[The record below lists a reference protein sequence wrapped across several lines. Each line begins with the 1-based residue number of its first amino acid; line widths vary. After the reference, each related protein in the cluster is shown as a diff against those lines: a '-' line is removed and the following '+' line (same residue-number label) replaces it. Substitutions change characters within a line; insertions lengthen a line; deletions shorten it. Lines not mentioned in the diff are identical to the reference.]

1 MANALVF
8 IDNPGAA
15 LKKSSLE
22 LLTIARS
29 LGETAVAFTGELND
43 DVAATLGAY
52 GATTVFQPSVDDLDN
67 YLVGPK
73 AAYLAA
79 AVAASGATAVLV
91 DNSPEGKEIAGRLG
105 IKLNAG
111 VITDVVG
118 VEADGTAHKSVL
130 AGSYNTTAKAN
141 TPVTVLSVKAN
152 NVEPAP
158 AGAGAA
164 GILLRLAGV
173 SHQTVSRVIN
183 GSDDVLPETRATVE
197 AAIEQ
202 LGYRPNAIA
211 RSMARGQ
218 THTLACISPNL
229 TDYTFA
235 SVIEGAEVEARQHDY
250 FMLSSSA
257 TDPKA
262 FQALVDELVGH
273 RRVDGLIVIN
283 PYSDDR
289 FLHLPENFPVVFV
302 GARSHEKEICSV
314 SLDDEKVA
322 YEATRHLIS
331 LGHTDIALIT
341 GPMEEDCSQDRAEG
355 YRRALQEA
363 GIPYDESRVLG
374 GDWSASS
381 GQRALLSFVE
391 QGRVPTAVFAQ
402 NDRMALGV
410 LRAARDVNLKVP
422 SQLAV
427 IGVDDMPLS
436 SYFDPP
442 LTTMRQ
448 DMPLIG
454 QEATRMLL
462 ELIQKKTP
470 AVRELKL
477 SAQLVVRNST
487 SDMGGGS

>member
-1 MANALVF
+1 MSTSHPTL
-8 IDNPGAA
+8 
-15 LKKSSLE
+15 
-22 LLTIARS
+22 R
-29 LGETAVAFTGELND
+29 
-43 DVAATLGAY
+43 DVA
-52 GATTVFQPSVDDLDN
+52 
-67 YLVGPK
+67 
-73 AAYLAA
+73 
-79 AVAASGATAVLV
+79 
-91 DNSPEGKEIAGRLG
+91 
-105 IKLNAG
+105 
-111 VITDVVG
+111 
-118 VEADGTAHKSVL
+118 
-130 AGSYNTTAKAN
+130 
-141 TPVTVLSVKAN
+141 
-152 NVEPAP
+152 
-158 AGAGAA
+158 
-164 GILLRLAGV
+164 RLAGV

-462 ELIQKKTP
+462 ELIQKKIP

>member
-1 MANALVF
+1 MSNSHPTL
-8 IDNPGAA
+8 
-15 LKKSSLE
+15 
-22 LLTIARS
+22 R
-29 LGETAVAFTGELND
+29 
-43 DVAATLGAY
+43 DVA
-52 GATTVFQPSVDDLDN
+52 
-67 YLVGPK
+67 
-73 AAYLAA
+73 
-79 AVAASGATAVLV
+79 
-91 DNSPEGKEIAGRLG
+91 
-105 IKLNAG
+105 
-111 VITDVVG
+111 
-118 VEADGTAHKSVL
+118 
-130 AGSYNTTAKAN
+130 
-141 TPVTVLSVKAN
+141 
-152 NVEPAP
+152 
-158 AGAGAA
+158 
-164 GILLRLAGV
+164 RLAGV

-183 GSDDVLPETRATVE
+183 GSEDVLPETRAIVE

-289 FLHLPENFPVVFV
+289 FLHIPENFPVVFV

-331 LGHTDIALIT
+331 LGHTNIALVT

-363 GIPYDESRVLG
+363 GIAYDKSKVLE

-391 QGRVPTAVFAQ
+391 SGNVPTAVFAQ

-442 LTTMRQ
+442 LTTMQQ

-462 ELIQKKTP
+462 EIIQKKTP

-477 SAQLVVRNST
+477 SAQLVIRQST
-487 SDMGGGS
+487 SDKGGDS